1 MTAPD
6 EQEIDIALRSP
17 EEVGAR
23 IIVLAALCRR
33 LFLEDPAAMEALEE
47 DPETERW
54 DLNAWLDERGLSAVV
69 TPEERRLLERPVGQF
84 APEELARGP
93 WLSEALMALAW
104 AACLVDVLP
113 PPVEPVDVAPVL
125 AQIPAPWDEL
135 RPFIDRLRLRSEEE
149 IAFERERAEVW
160 AWRAGI
166 ETERRATRGRAAREL
181 QAVIEEVVH
190 EAAVSGVLPPETLAD
205 FPVDHVPFNALPM
218 EQVEQIALIAS
229 ARLHALNWL
238 CGFGETWETVPLEI

>member
-6 EQEIDIALRSP
+6 EQEIDISLRSP

-23 IIVLAALCRR
+23 IVVLGALCRR
-33 LFLEDPAAMEALEE
+33 LFLDDPAAVEALEE

-69 TPEERRLLERPVGQF
+69 TPEERRLLERPVGRLT
-84 APEELARGP
+84 PEERVKGP
-93 WLSEALMALAW
+93 WLGEALMALAW
-104 AACLVDVLP
+104 AASLVDALP
-113 PPVEPVDVAPVL
+113 PPAEPADVAPLL
-125 AQIPAPWDEL
+125 ALIPAPWDEL
-135 RPFIDRLRLRSEEE
+135 RSFIDRLRLRSEEE

-166 ETERRATRGRAAREL
+166 EMERRTAQGQAAREL

-190 EAAVSGVLPPETLAD
+190 EAVASGVLPPATPTD
-205 FPVDHVPFNALPM
+205 FPVDHFPFSALPT
-218 EQVEQIALIAS
+218 EQVEQVALIAS

-238 CGFGETWETVPLEI
+238 CGFGETWDSVPLEI